1 MRGIVRAADGSA
13 PAGASVTSRILD
25 PQGKIVHER
34 TLSTDRFGA
43 ALKGSRTPHPYRS
56 HFIDDVAHLF
66 TSRKFGQPG
75 YAQLSESAPLGL
87 LTGARNGSEIGA
99 FSSLLNP
106 IRLDGLRAKADEYMP
121 FGLIPVFVFE
131 T

>member
-1 MRGIVRAADGSA
+1 MPCGADKRSGTY
-13 PAGASVTSRILD
+13 G
-25 PQGKIVHER
+25 
-34 TLSTDRFGA
+34 
-43 ALKGSRTPHPYRS
+43 KGSRAPHPYRS
-56 HFIDDVAHLF
+56 HFIDDVAHFF

-87 LTGARNGSEIGA
+87 LSGAENGSEIGA